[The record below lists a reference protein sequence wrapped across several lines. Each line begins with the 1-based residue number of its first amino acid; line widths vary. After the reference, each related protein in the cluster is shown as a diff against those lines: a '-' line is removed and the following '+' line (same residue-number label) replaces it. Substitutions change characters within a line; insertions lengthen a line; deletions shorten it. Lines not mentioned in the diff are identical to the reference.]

1 MKQFSHGTLAKFLGG
16 CNYDHILIKNQV
28 YFVEKTLSEGHII
41 LRGIHGK
48 FNSECFEQTTK

>member
-1 MKQFSHGTLAKFLGG
+1 MKHFKYGTHVKFLGG
-16 CNYDHILIKNQV
+16 CNYDHILIKNQA
-28 YFVEKTLSEGHII
+28 YFVEKTLDGKYII